1 MSEEHAVL
9 APDADMC
16 TPDAKVQDE
25 STQLEGDAKAKAEG
39 ESMELDGGAGGEEV
53 AADESAKDKSTEDLH
68 VDADTFKAGDVGEI
82 EKILNSTG
90 KEKEGDDEDQEH
102 EGNTLGGEDDM
113 TEEFLDVSV
122 EAKVNAC
129 KVASAELERMN
140 KSVVTINGEE
150 INSEQ
155 KLLIA
160 EMRVDSCKTAPRI
173 RTETTTFGM
182 VLNEIPSLDGGSH
195 KQLDKNRDH
204 HMTAREATELLSR
217 LVTSINQGKG
227 TFW

>member
-1 MSEEHAVL
+1 MSEERAVL
-9 APDADMC
+9 AQDADMC
-16 TPDAKVQDE
+16 TADAKVQDE
-25 STQLEGDAKAKAEG
+25 STQLEGGAKAEG
-39 ESMELDGGAGGEEV
+39 ESMQLDGGAGGEEV
-53 AADESAKDKSTEDLH
+53 AADESAKDKFTEDEH
-68 VDADTFKAGDVGEI
+68 VDADKFQGADVVEI
-82 EKILNSTG
+82 ENVVENMG
-90 KEKEGDDEDQEH
+90 KDED
-102 EGNTLGGEDDM
+102 GEDDEQEDEGDM
-113 TEEFLDVSV
+113 LEDEDEEYHDVSV

-182 VLNEIPSLDGGSH
+182 VLDEIPTLDGGSY

-204 HMTAREATELLSR
+204 HMTAREGTELLSR
-217 LVTSINQGKG
+217 LVRSINQGKG